1 MRLRLASQLLA
12 SGALASALAACAHPA
27 PEAAAPLPPNPYG
40 YLKPAAVCDAPAPAL
55 TSHGTASATMRMS
68 ADGGFCAIHFSEAG
82 DTPYAAGLV
91 THVAQH
97 GQTLIYNYNG
107 ATVVNYTPTAGYLGP
122 DSVTIELVAGPGQPR
137 TVVTVAITVG
147 TPAKS

>member
-12 SGALASALAACAHPA
+12 SGVLASALAACAHPA
-27 PEAAAPLPPNPYG
+27 PEAAAALPPNPYG
-40 YLKPAAVCDAPAPAL
+40 YLKPASVCDAPAPTL
-55 TSHGTASATMRMS
+55 SSGGVVGATMRMS
-68 ADGGFCAIHFSEAG
+68 ADGGFCAAHFSEPG
-82 DTPYAAGLV
+82 QMPYAAGLV
-91 THVAQH
+91 TRIAQH

-137 TVVTVAITVG
+137 STVNLAITVG
-147 TPAKS
+147 TSAKS